1 MSPLPGDLV
10 HFVLTTVL
18 SFLVGL
24 EIKTY
29 REKNVVEKN
38 RFFFIGTV
46 RTMTFIGVLGFV
58 FYRIDP
64 THLVPYT
71 TGMILL
77 TVLFALFY
85 RKRLHEGHPGILL
98 YVVMLCVYSFGPL
111 SLLMPLWAP
120 ALLFVTVVF
129 ILNANRAIDRFIAGA
144 DTYEF
149 ETLGKMVLLSAVIL
163 PLLPDR
169 QVAEWLPLSPFK
181 IWLAVVVIS
190 AISYGGY
197 IAQRYFFPNK
207 GYFLTG
213 IIGGTYS
220 STATT
225 VVLARK
231 AVSIGGSRIIDAA
244 IVAATSMMYLRL
256 IVVAAIFNLRIAEMI
271 AIPFIL
277 LALAGFGLAGVLT
290 RGKGDSSGPI
300 ETEDRNPLELG
311 TALLFA
317 FLFVVMMILTDYV
330 TKHYGNHGLE
340 LLSFLVGFTDIDPF
354 VLSLLTGKYAVAG
367 EYVAAAIFIAA
378 GSNNLLKALYALWF
392 GRGGHTGRAAAL
404 VALLGFV
411 TIALGLWSHY
421 SQLI

>member
-1 MSPLPGDLV
+1 
-10 HFVLTTVL
+10 
-18 SFLVGL
+18 
-24 EIKTY
+24 
-29 REKNVVEKN
+29 
-38 RFFFIGTV
+38 
-46 RTMTFIGVLGFV
+46 MTFIGVLGFI

-64 THLVPYT
+64 VHLIPYVAV
-71 TGMILL
+71 MILFSG
-77 TVLFALFY
+77 LFALFY
-85 RKRLHEGHPGILL
+85 RKSLDEGHPGILL
-98 YVVMLCVYSFGPL
+98 YVVMLCVYAFGPL
-111 SLLMPLWAP
+111 SQIFPLWAP

-129 ILNANRAIDRFIAGA
+129 VLNAQHAIDRFIQGV

-163 PLLPDR
+163 PLLPDKE
-169 QVAEWLPLSPFK
+169 VISWLPLSPFK

-231 AVSIGGSRIIDAA
+231 AVAVGGSRVIDAA

-256 IVVAAIFNLRIAEMI
+256 IVVAGIFNMTIARMV
-271 AIPFIL
+271 AIPFTM
-277 LALAGFGLAGVLT
+277 LALIGFGFSAWLL
-290 RGKGDSSGPI
+290 RGKGQSAG
-300 ETEDRNPLELG
+300 EVEVADRNPLELG
-311 TALLFA
+311 TAFVFA
-317 FLFVVMMILTDYV
+317 LLFVVMMILTDYV
-330 TKHYGNHGLE
+330 TKHYGNIGLE
-340 LLSFLVGFTDIDPF
+340 ILSFLVGFTDIDPF

-367 EYVAAAIFIAA
+367 EHVASAILIAA

-392 GRGGHTGRAAAL
+392 GRGGHTGRAAL
-404 VALLGFV
+404 LLALLGV
-411 TIALGLWSHY
+411 ATIALGFVGSFYH
-421 SQLI
+421 LIN